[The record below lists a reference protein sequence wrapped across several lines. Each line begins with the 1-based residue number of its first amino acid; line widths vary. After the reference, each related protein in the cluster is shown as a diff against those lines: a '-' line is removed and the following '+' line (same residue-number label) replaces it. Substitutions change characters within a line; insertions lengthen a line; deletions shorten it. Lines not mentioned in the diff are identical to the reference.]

1 MSFYRKLSPLEV
13 TYLADDYPD
22 YSMLVNQF
30 ILEGSGDIDIK
41 HFKESVARASE
52 VNPGCR
58 LVLKGYWKWRY
69 WDDAGPLPS
78 VDVIESDWDGES
90 SEGAPVLGNPINP
103 RKGPNTQITIVK
115 GEITRLI
122 FRTHHA
128 TMDGMGM
135 LAYAVDIFRALRGEP
150 LQGTD
155 GRKTDWDVVQAVN
168 HPKPSIVKGNSIP
181 VTKVASNPDDSGC
194 RWYRLRW
201 QGKYTKIA
209 AKMTLA
215 ACRIAWRNNGTDKR
229 IIMRI
234 PSDLRRYL
242 AEEDG
247 INLGN
252 LTGAIDIEI
261 PPDATVNSIQSSII
275 KQMRSKED
283 LSVFPDNSAIAF
295 WMPKRVFRNN
305 PRINK
310 LLHEKGTYPMT
321 GTVTYLGNVDPS
333 QYDFGDFKA
342 ISTYGVPIPYETK
355 PIFIGFN
362 VNPDGLNAVVGVP
375 KALATH
381 EELIQLC
388 DELKTELDAF

>member
-1 MSFYRKLSPLEV
+1 MSFFRKLSPLEV
-13 TYLADDYPD
+13 TFLADDIPG

-30 ILEGSGDIDIK
+30 ILEGDGDIDLD
-41 HFKESVARASE
+41 HFKASVAKASA

-58 LVLKGYWKWRY
+58 LILKGYWKWRY
-69 WDDAGPLPS
+69 WDDGGPLPS
-78 VDVIESDWDGES
+78 VDVLESDWDGES
-90 SEGAPVLGNPINP
+90 SEGAPVLGSPINP
-103 RKGPNTQITIVK
+103 RVGPNTQITIIK
-115 GEITRLI
+115 GDKTRLL

-135 LAYAVDIFRALRGEP
+135 LAYAVDVFNALRGED
-150 LQGTD
+150 LRGTN
-155 GRKTDWDVVQAVN
+155 GRKTDWDVVQTVD
-168 HPKPSIVKGNSIP
+168 HPKTPTAKGNCIP
-181 VTKVASNPDDSGC
+181 ITPVAKNSEATGC
-194 RWYRLRW
+194 RWVRLRW
-201 QGKYTKIA
+201 EGKYTKIA

-229 IIMRI
+229 IVMRI

-252 LTGAIDIEI
+252 LTGAIDIEV

-275 KQMRSKED
+275 KQMRNNQD
-283 LSVFPDNSAIAF
+283 LAVFPDNFPLAF

-305 PRINK
+305 PNRNR
-310 LLHEKGTYPMT
+310 LLHEKGIYPMT

-342 ISTYGVPIPYETK
+342 TSTYGVPIPYETK

-362 VNPDGLNAVVGVP
+362 VNPKGLNAVVGVP
-375 KALATH
+375 KALANH
-381 EELIQLC
+381 EELLQLC
-388 DELKTELDAF
+388 EDLKQELDAF